1 MNKRVKTWEI
11 QPSVEDSKVRAGRWE
26 LEHSVH
32 DELKHR
38 IGTTCRVS
46 ETWGLEP
53 PVESLKHGA
62 WNLALRMNMRVVK
75 LELEP
80 TVGDSAEI

>member
-1 MNKRVKTWEI
+1 MSENVEVRSGEI
-11 QPSVEDSKVRAGRWE
+11 SVEDSKVRAGRWE